1 MENNFGGLIMTKIFG
16 LVTAAALLA
25 SVTAFAQNSTP
36 TTDATAAPAASD
48 TKSDDAAAKP
58 MHKHHHHMTSKHHMT
73 SMSKG
78 TDWNADKLNHCM
90 SNATPTSEQES
101 CLKNA
106 AGTGNNG

>member
-1 MENNFGGLIMTKIFG
+1 MTKTFG

-36 TTDATAAPAASD
+36 STDTAAPPAASD

-58 MHKHHHHMTSKHHMT
+58 MHKHHHHMTSMN
-73 SMSKG
+73 KG

-101 CLKNA
+101 CLKHA
-106 AGTGNNG
+106 AGTGNS